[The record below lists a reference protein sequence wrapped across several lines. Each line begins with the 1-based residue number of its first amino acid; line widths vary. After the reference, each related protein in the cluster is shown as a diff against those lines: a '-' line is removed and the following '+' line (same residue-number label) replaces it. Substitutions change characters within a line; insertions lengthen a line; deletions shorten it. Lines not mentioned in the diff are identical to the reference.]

1 MQQIVRCKDL
11 PHQDLKEEVE
21 LTLELL
27 KSLHQPGPP
36 LLQVKGHT
44 EVQADWDEVTLKS
57 GLEVTY
63 RLYNGGYCQTS
74 CDMKIVIWRW

>member
-1 MQQIVRCKDL
+1 MKHKDL

-27 KSLHQPGPP
+27 KTLDKPGPP
-36 LLQVKGHT
+36 SLQVKGHT
-44 EVQADWDEVTLKS
+44 EVQADWEEVTLKS

-63 RLYNGGYCQTS
+63 RLFNDG
-74 CDMKIVIWRW
+74 